1 VAADSP
7 EEVIMN
13 VPPTE
18 SIRNVAVVSNAGSGK
33 TSLVEALAYCS
44 SSLST
49 PGSVLAGTTV
59 SDFEP
64 EELHRRT
71 SLHTTVLR
79 CSYKDRSLNLL
90 DTPGSPSLIGETRSA
105 LRVADGVVLV
115 VSAAMGV
122 RSDIQRLWTV
132 IRDAALPCVVFVN
145 DLDKDGTAFDRTVDD
160 LIKELEFAAVPLTLP
175 IGNGTQLTDV
185 VDLLQ
190 NLLVAPTP
198 ERSQPQQRPVSPEW
212 REQADRARGRLT
224 ELVAEGDEHLLDRYL
239 TDGGLTDDE
248 LVKGLQ
254 HSVQGGSLV
263 PVVCGSALRYIGVHA
278 LLNCLIDLM
287 PSPVSRAQSAPL
299 QGSGLVDGSAPV
311 TRQPL
316 PADPFSAVVFK
327 TLIDP
332 FMGRLSYVRL
342 YSGTLEADT
351 GFYNATREVKE
362 RGGHLFSIFGKKYTP
377 IPRAT
382 AGDIVAIGKLKDSLT
397 GDTLCDEHAPIRYP
411 GIQFTRPVVS
421 FAIEPKSNADIEK
434 VSLGLHKLIEEDPG
448 LEFVRHMETKEMVL
462 SGMGQLHIDV
472 ALEKLHRKYGA
483 DVTLHAPKIPYRETI
498 RGVAQAQGKY
508 KKQTGGHGQYGDCWL
523 EVGPLPRGKGFEFEN
538 KIVGGAIPRNFVP
551 AVEKGVVEALH
562 EGPLAGYPVMDLRIT
577 VYDGSYHVVD
587 SSELA
592 FKIAASMGVKKA
604 IELAHPVLLEPLMTV
619 EVDVPAECI
628 GAVLGDLN
636 ARRGRIV
643 MVVANG
649 HMETVKALVPQAEML
664 NYAPSLNSITAGRGS
679 YLMEYA
685 QYEEVPRELTGR
697 IIEEHKTGRHAV
709 AAH

>member
-1 VAADSP
+1 
-7 EEVIMN
+7 MN

-33 TSLVEALAYCS
+33 TSLVEALAYCAGN
-44 SSLST
+44 LSA

-64 EELHRRT
+64 EEIHRRT
-71 SLHTTVLR
+71 SLNTSVLH
-79 CSYKDRSLNLL
+79 CSCKNVSLNLL
-90 DTPGSPSLIGETRSA
+90 DTPGSPSFVGETRSA

-115 VSAAMGV
+115 VSASMGV
-122 RSDIQRLWTV
+122 RSEIQRLWSV
-132 IRDAALPCVVFVN
+132 IREAGLPCVVFVN
-145 DLDKDGTAFDRTVDD
+145 DLDKGGTAFAKTVDELAKD
-160 LIKELEFAAVPLTLP
+160 LEITAVPLTLP
-175 IGNGTQLTDV
+175 IGSGAQLTEV

-190 NLLVAPTP
+190 NRVVTPRP
-198 ERSQPQQRPVSPEW
+198 ERPHPQEGPVPSEW
-212 REQADRARGRLT
+212 REQVDQARNRLI
-224 ELVAEGDEHLLDRYL
+224 ELVAEGDEPLLERYL
-239 TDGGLTDDE
+239 TDGGLTDE
-248 LVKGLQ
+248 ALLEGLRKG
-254 HSVQGGSLV
+254 VQGGSLV
-263 PVVCGSALRYIGVHA
+263 PVVGGSALCHIGVPT
-278 LLNCLIDLM
+278 LLNGLIDLM
-287 PSPVSRAQSAPL
+287 PSPIDRAQSVPL
-299 QGSGLVDGSAPV
+299 QGSGLAEGSAQV

-316 PADPFSAVVFK
+316 ATDPFSAVVFK
-327 TLIDP
+327 TIIDP

-351 GFYNATREVKE
+351 GFYNATRQVKE
-362 RGGHLFSIFGKKYTP
+362 RGGHLFSIFGKKYQP
-377 IPRAT
+377 VPRAA

-397 GDTLCDEHAPIRYP
+397 GDTLCDEQAPIRYP
-411 GIQFTRPVVS
+411 AVQLTRPVMS
-421 FAIEPKSNADIEK
+421 FAIEPKSKADIEK
-434 VSLGLHKLIEEDPG
+434 VSLGLHKLIEEDPS
-448 LEFVRHMETKEMVL
+448 LEFVRNMETKEMVL

-483 DVTLHAPKIPYRETI
+483 EVTLHAPKIPYRETI
-498 RGVAQAQGKY
+498 RSVAQAQGKY

-523 EVGPLPRGKGFEFEN
+523 EVGPLPRGKGFEFDN

-562 EGPLAGYPVMDLRIT
+562 EGPLAGYPVVDLRVA

-604 IELAHPVLLEPLMTV
+604 MEAAHPVLLEPLMTV
-619 EVDVPAECI
+619 EVDVPADCV

-664 NYAPSLNSITAGRGS
+664 SYAPSLNSMTGGRGS

-685 QYEEVPRELTGR
+685 QYEEVPRELAAR
-697 IIEEHKTGRHAV
+697 IIEEHKAERHAV